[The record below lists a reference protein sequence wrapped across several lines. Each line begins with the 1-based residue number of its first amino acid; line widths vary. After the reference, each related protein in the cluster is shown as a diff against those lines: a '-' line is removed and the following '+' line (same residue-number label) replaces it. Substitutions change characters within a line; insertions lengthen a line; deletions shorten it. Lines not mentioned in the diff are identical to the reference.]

1 MKTSKFKN
9 NPINVHMQE
18 SSLLSKVQMNWKAHV
33 LPSANKTNY
42 NWSFRLLQSRIAIV
56 VIVIVIIHV
65 LKLDQYYK
73 KREWRYKLYI
83 AK

>member
-42 NWSFRLLQSRIAIV
+42 N
-56 VIVIVIIHV
+56 
-65 LKLDQYYK
+65 
-73 KREWRYKLYI
+73 
-83 AK
+83 